1 MIKLLLV
8 DDEVLIRQGMASLLS
23 LHDDFEIVGEAS
35 NGEEALDI
43 SRKVQ
48 PDVVLMDIQMPVLD
62 GVEATRRLLESLP
75 KAKVLVLTTYDNE
88 EYIVDAVRNG
98 ASGYLLKDAG
108 SDQIAAAVRAVYGGF
123 TSLSPGVS
131 DKLMANIGAVQGVGT
146 PKIKLTARE
155 REVLELLRQGK
166 SNGEIA
172 IALSITDRTVRE
184 HISHILEQLDLRD
197 RTQAAL
203 WAQENL

>member
-23 LHDDFEIVGEAS
+23 LHDDFQVVGEAA
-35 NGEEALDI
+35 NGAEALEI
-43 SRKVQ
+43 SRQVK

-62 GVEATRRLLESLP
+62 GVEATRQLLDILP
-75 KAKVLVLTTYDNE
+75 AVKVLVLTTYDNE
-88 EYIVDAVRNG
+88 QYIVDAVRNG

-108 SDQIAAAVRAVYGGF
+108 SDQIAAAVRAVHGGF

-131 DKLMANIGAVQGVGT
+131 EKLLANIGGAPGAGN
-146 PKIKLTARE
+146 PKTKLTARE

-166 SNGEIA
+166 NNSEIA
-172 IALSITDRTVRE
+172 AALNITDRTVRE

>member
-23 LHDDFEIVGEAS
+23 LHDDFQVVGQAA
-35 NGEEALDI
+35 NGEEALEI
-43 SRKVQ
+43 SKKVK
-48 PDVVLMDIQMPVLD
+48 PDVVLMDIQMPVLG
-62 GVEATRRLLESLP
+62 GVEATRRLLDSLP
-75 KAKVLVLTTYDNE
+75 NVKVLVLTTYDTE

-98 ASGYLLKDAG
+98 ASGYLLKDSG
-108 SDQIAAAVRAVYGGF
+108 SDQIAAAVRAVHGGF
-123 TSLSPGVS
+123 MSLSPGVS
-131 DKLMANIGAVQGVGT
+131 EKLMANIGGLQGAGP
-146 PKIKLTARE
+146 PKAKLTARE
-155 REVLELLRQGK
+155 REVLELLRQGR

-172 IALSITDRTVRE
+172 AALNITDRTVRE